1 MLRVA
6 VTLPAKPGEVGEYL
20 ADVTALEAAG
30 AFAVWVEDTAVDPW
44 VMLGA
49 WAAITHRVGLGCL
62 ITSPEKWPA
71 AQLGIAAATLQGLS
85 RGRVVVGA
93 PDHMLDD
100 QIGSLR
106 AAGIRIFGR
115 DAYADGVIVTVESAD
130 ELSAAH
136 GAETETWAAIP
147 APPDRDAWNTAL
159 GAYEAAGATGVIVPW
174 NTRLIDLLRNPEPD
188 DRSDLLM
195 STG

>member
-30 AFAVWVEDTAVDPW
+30 AFAVWVEDTVLEPW

-49 WAAITHRVGLGCL
+49 LAAITHRLILGCL

-71 AQLGIAAATLQGLS
+71 AQLRVAAATLQALS
-85 RGRVVVGA
+85 RGRVVVGL
-93 PDHMLDD
+93 PQEGLLEDQLDA
-100 QIGSLR
+100 LR
-106 AAGIRIFGR
+106 AAGVRIF
-115 DAYADGVIVTVESAD
+115 DGDFVAGEEAWVSV
-130 ELSAAH
+130 
-136 GAETETWAAIP
+136 P
-147 APPDRDAWNTAL
+147 APLDRDAWNEAL
-159 GAYEAAGATGVIVPW
+159 AACEAAGATGVIVPW
-174 NTRLIDLLRNPEPD
+174 NDRLIDLLRNPEPD
-188 DRSDLLM
+188 DRSDLLV